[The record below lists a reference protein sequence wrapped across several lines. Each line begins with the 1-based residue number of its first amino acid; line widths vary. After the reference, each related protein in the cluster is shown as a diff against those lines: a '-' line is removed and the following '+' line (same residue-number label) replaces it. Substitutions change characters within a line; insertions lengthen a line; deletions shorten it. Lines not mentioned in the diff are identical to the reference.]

1 MESIGTS
8 PNPFLV
14 YWGMKSLSLGS
25 AALIASCLCGA
36 CTVRLDSQSQ
46 IVREERR
53 FTVKGTPAVH
63 ATTFDGSIQI
73 QTWDKPEVLIEIEK
87 RGPTR
92 EAVEGLEVKS
102 SQDGDTIEV
111 EVPKPRNRSFGVI
124 GMGSSPT
131 ARLTVWVPKRADV
144 RARSG
149 DGSIVVEGV
158 NGRIEIH
165 TGDGSI
171 RASDIAGDM
180 ALSTGDGSV
189 TVDGAEGR
197 LTLETGDGGVNVS
210 GKLTGLR
217 LHTGDGSIVYRAQ
230 PGTAM
235 GEDWDIT
242 TGDGG
247 VSVYLPSDFGAELD
261 AHTGDGT
268 IRNDLDVASSGSAEV
283 SRRTVRGRLGGGGR
297 QLRIRTGDGSIRL
310 RTL

>member
-1 MESIGTS
+1 MAC
-8 PNPFLV
+8 
-14 YWGMKSLSLGS
+14 MKSFRPRGS
-25 AALIASCLCGA
+25 ALLSVLAASSLVGG
-36 CTVRLDSQSQ
+36 CTVTLDSQSQ

-53 FTVKGTPAVH
+53 FTVTGTPSIQ

-73 QTWDKPEVLIEIEK
+73 QSWDKSEVLVEIEK

-92 EAVEGLEVKS
+92 EAVDSVVVKA
-102 SQDGDTIEV
+102 SQKGNAIEV
-111 EVPKPRNRSFGVI
+111 EVPKPARRSFGVLSI
-124 GMGSSPT
+124 GMSPS

-149 DGSIVVEGV
+149 DGSIALDRVS
-158 NGRIEIH
+158 GRIDLH

-171 RASDIAGDM
+171 RANDVSGELT
-180 ALSTGDGSV
+180 LSSGDGSI

-197 LTLETGDGGVNVS
+197 LTLDTGDGGVNV
-210 GKLTGLR
+210 TGNLAAVR

-235 GEDWDIT
+235 SEDWDIT

-247 VSVYLPSDFGAELD
+247 VSLYLPSDFAAELD
-261 AHTGDGT
+261 AHTGDGGV
-268 IRNDLDVASSGSAEV
+268 RSDLEFAIGGTPENN
-283 SRRTVRGRLGGGGR
+283 RRTVRGRLGAGGR

-310 RTL
+310 RTI